1 MNTTTKMLIIAV
13 LSWSCW
19 SCTTSNS
26 HKDVVELTPGTPD
39 VSADVLENVRFYI
52 ENSTH
57 TNNVYNKTN
66 YKAVWFDENHN
77 LKPKAENLLEILKKA
92 ELYGL
97 PKEQFHLIVL
107 DSLVQQK
114 NIQADPILTDNYL
127 KFCTQIKAG
136 RLYLKDTVYAINRI
150 DSLDMNLVDVLFQ
163 NLKENSMTKELAELQ
178 PNHWE
183 YKQLLTGFQRFVGAI
198 KTDGER
204 INIPN
209 FKDDST
215 KCFAAVQKSLIVNG
229 FFDSTY
235 FVNHDSLVSA
245 LKQFQT
251 LHGLDQDGKPGR
263 NTRQVLAMSNED
275 RYFQGVLALEKW
287 RTKKSYPEKYIRVN
301 IPSYKLQLWEKDT
314 LQKVHRVVVGARAT
328 PTPEFSAEMKKIVA
342 YPFWHVPYS
351 ISSTELYYKAK
362 KDSTYLR
369 RNGYTVLN
377 DGNSINSSSIDW
389 SKVNPNRFP
398 YKIRQNGGNGNSLGV
413 VKFLFPNEH
422 SVYLHDT
429 PSKRLFKNDVRA
441 YSHGCVR
448 LHQPVDFAKFLLNR
462 DQNDIPGDTLDS
474 LIARRQQKH
483 IYLKKKI
490 PVYIEYISATADSS
504 ANLILHVDV
513 YGRDKKAVNYMKS
526 EFKHWVN

>member
-1 MNTTTKMLIIAV
+1 MIPLLA
-13 LSWSCW
+13 LACW

-26 HKDVVELTPGTPD
+26 HKDTVELTPGTPD
-39 VSADVLENVRFYI
+39 VSADIIDKAKFYI
-52 ENSTH
+52 ENSKH
-57 TNNVYNKTN
+57 TNSVYNRTE

-77 LKPKAENLLEILKKA
+77 LKPKAEDLIKLLNSS

-97 PKEQFHLIVL
+97 PKDQFHLTYV
-107 DSLVQQK
+107 DSLIYQK
-114 NIQADPILTDNYL
+114 NVQADPILTDNYL

-136 RLYLKDTVYAINRI
+136 RLYLKDTVHLLNKI
-150 DSLDMNLVDVLFQ
+150 DSIDVNLVDFLLE
-163 NLKENSMTKELAELQ
+163 NIEESDMNKEISQLQ
-178 PNHWE
+178 PQHWE
-183 YKQLLTGFQRFVGAI
+183 YQQLLKGFQAYVPTI
-198 KTDGER
+198 KTDGKR
-204 INIPN
+204 VRIPN

-215 KCFAAVQKSLIVNG
+215 KCFNAVKKALIANG

-235 FVNHDSLVSA
+235 FANHDSTVSA
-245 LKQFQT
+245 IKQFQI
-251 LHGLDQDGKPGR
+251 LHGLEQDGKPGR
-263 NTRQVLAMSNED
+263 NTRHVLAMSNQD

-287 RTKKSYPEKYIRVN
+287 RSKELYPDKYIRVN
-301 IPSYKLQLWEKDT
+301 IPTYKLQLWEKDT
-314 LQKVHRVVVGARAT
+314 LQKVHRVVVGSRAT
-328 PTPEFSAEMKKIVA
+328 PTPEFTAEMKKIVA
-342 YPFWHVPYS
+342 FPFWHVPYS

-377 DGNSINSSSIDW
+377 NGTAMNSSSIDW
-389 SKVNPNRFP
+389 SKVNPRRFP
-398 YKIRQNGGNGNSLGV
+398 YKIRQNGGNSNSLGV

-462 DQNDIPGDTLDS
+462 DQNNIPGDTLDS

-490 PVYIEYISATADSS
+490 PVYLEYITAVADSS

-513 YGRDKKAVNYMKS
+513 YGRDKKAVNFMIN
-526 EFKHWVN
+526 ETKHLEN